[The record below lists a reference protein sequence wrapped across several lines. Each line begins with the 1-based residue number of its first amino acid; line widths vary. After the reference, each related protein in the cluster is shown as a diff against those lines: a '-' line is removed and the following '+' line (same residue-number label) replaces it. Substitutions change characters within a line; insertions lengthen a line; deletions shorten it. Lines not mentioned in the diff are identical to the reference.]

1 MESSNGE
8 VGESSSISRLSSN
21 NNGDNKAVI
30 VRVKRKLDQSPLDA
44 FWLEI
49 NERPVKRPLI
59 DFSQLSIS
67 DSSTQEES
75 KIKRVL
81 VEHVETVSSSEAS
94 IHFLQ
99 SFVPPTPDGDSKFKA
114 STKERKRTLQK
125 ENKHDQLLSKA
136 KQEQEEIA
144 KSARFEQIWKRRMG
158 NKEAIHDEALDE
170 VCRVYDV
177 LRVDKD
183 ETVKRQEE
191 ISLDDQEMLSKFLP
205 LLRECVPGA
214 VEEIESDICS
224 YASRQ
229 DSADEYVYDIYAI
242 MEKTDETEASYPFP
256 LYANF
261 LVRLSGLIH
270 YLYNLTLYPFPLYP
284 FPLVQVDDDDY
295 HYDGPNDSD
304 YETDDSNAEQHPN
317 NDYPEEESS
326 DEEEE
331 KSSKSGSESEEKE
344 SEAESD
350 IKSEEAVD
358 YDQSEDLLSDDEMN
372 ETHNNHYSHDYADDD
387 EDWRWA
393 HR

>member
-256 LYANF
+256 L
-261 LVRLSGLIH
+261 
-270 YLYNLTLYPFPLYP
+270 
-284 FPLVQVDDDDY
+284 VQVDDDDY